1 MLLTKQEKN
10 LFKHKK
16 IIIFFVFAGLA
27 LFYWPASLYGNSEYI
42 LLFGD
47 SMLPTIQPGSLVIV
61 KPQELY
67 QNGEI
72 IAFENSGGTKIV
84 HRIIEIND
92 DTFVTQ
98 GDNNSFKDAPITQDV
113 IIGKSALV
121 VPYLAYLGL
130 FMQTPIGLAMLGV
143 FTIIMIIPKSKS
155 KSKLNSNSKIVKKIS
170 SKKIVLV
177 ALIINGIHYAIEQI
191 ALGMNLNVTLTFD
204 INLETSF
211 VSTLLFA
218 MWTFIF
224 IVLYLVAK
232 RIDTTNPKGLD
243 PLKMVVIGSCML
255 IISLK
260 FMLAIPLIV
269 NILGN

>member
-1 MLLTKQEKN
+1 MLTKQEKN

-16 IIIFFVFAGLA
+16 IIIFFVFAGMA

-61 KPQELY
+61 KPQEFY

-72 IAFENSGGTKIV
+72 IAFENSGGINIV
-84 HRIIEIND
+84 HRIIEIDD

-98 GDNNSFKDAPITQDV
+98 GDNNAFKDAPITQDV

-121 VPYLAYLGL
+121 LPYFAYLGL
-130 FMQTPIGLAMLGV
+130 FVQTPMGLAMLGV

-155 KSKLNSNSKIVKKIS
+155 KSNSNSKIVKKIS

-177 ALIINGIHYAIEQI
+177 ALIVNGINYVIEQT
-191 ALGMNLNVTLTFD
+191 ALGMNLNVTLPFN

-211 VSTLLFA
+211 ASTLLFA

-224 IVLYLVAK
+224 IVLYLLAK
-232 RIDTTNPKGLD
+232 RIDTTNLKGLD
-243 PLKMVVIGSCML
+243 PLKMVVIGSCLL

-260 FMLAIPLIV
+260 LMLMIPLTV

>member
-1 MLLTKQEKN
+1 M
-10 LFKHKK
+10 
-16 IIIFFVFAGLA
+16 A
-27 LFYWPASLYGNSEYI
+27 LFYWPAALYGNSEYI

-61 KPQELY
+61 KPQEFY

-72 IAFENSGGTKIV
+72 IAFENSGGIKIV
-84 HRIIEIND
+84 HRIIEVDD

-98 GDNNSFKDAPITQDV
+98 GDNNAFKDAPITQDV
-113 IIGKSALV
+113 IIGKPALI
-121 VPYLAYLGL
+121 VPYLAYFGL
-130 FMQTPIGLAMLGV
+130 FIQTPIGISMLAVL
-143 FTIIMIIPKSKS
+143 TIFMFIPKSKS

-170 SKKIVLV
+170 SKRIVLV
-177 ALIINGIHYAIEQI
+177 ALIVNGINYVIEQT
-191 ALGMNLNVTLTFD
+191 ALGMNLHVTLPFN

-224 IVLYLVAK
+224 IILYLVAK
-232 RIDTTNPKGLD
+232 RVDAVNPKGLD
-243 PLKMVVIGSCML
+243 PLKIVVIGSCML

-260 FMLAIPLIV
+260 LMLLIPLAAYM
-269 NILGN
+269 LGN